1 LTAEIKS
8 PYKVAMPKGE
18 RFDSGREACRYLLR
32 NARTGDGHFL
42 PLTSEEIVL
51 KLQAAGF
58 PISPRDAEALLHDL
72 AADGE
77 VTHVDSLAGYRW
89 ASAA

>member
-1 LTAEIKS
+1 MVRFGHDPLAR
-8 PYKVAMPKGE
+8 V

-42 PLTSEEIVL
+42 PLTPAELVPQLE
-51 KLQAAGF
+51 AEGF
-58 PISPRDAEALLHDL
+58 LVTPRDAEALLRDL

-77 VTHVDSLAGYRW
+77 AAEVDSLAGYRW
-89 ASAA
+89 VESAA